1 MLTLGTF
8 IAFLI
13 ICLLIGLILIA
24 WLKRR
29 KAKKRQLLYA
39 LDTPN
44 EWLQYI
50 ENNVAIYHFLPE
62 DLQRELLGHVHVF
75 VAEKYFTGHAG
86 LEITDEIRVTIAA
99 QACLLL
105 LNRKTNYFP
114 HLKTIRVYPGGF
126 RNPKHEDKPG
136 HHLGESWLRGPVV
149 LSWNDTIE
157 GGQDP
162 EDGRNVV
169 IHEFAHQ
176 LDQLD
181 GAGDGRPL
189 IDSAQIK
196 TWGKVMS
203 KEFKSLRVKAKLRN
217 HAFFNHYG
225 ATNPAEFF
233 AVISEHFYEQPKA
246 FKEKHPDLYQLLVDY
261 YKVDPA
267 TWLSKA

>member
-1 MLTLGTF
+1 MTSFYFYL
-8 IAFLI
+8 AI
-13 ICLLIGLILIA
+13 IILMVIGLYH
-24 WLKRR
+24 WFKHRKTKR
-29 KAKKRQLLYA
+29 RQLLYS
-39 LDTPN
+39 LDTPQ
-44 EWLQYI
+44 EWLKYI
-50 ENNVAIYHFLPE
+50 ESNVAIYHFLPKK
-62 DLQRELLGHVHVF
+62 LQQELLGHVHIF
-75 VAEKYFTGHAG
+75 VAEKYFTGHNG

-126 RNPKHEDKPG
+126 KNPKLEDKLG
-136 HHLGESWLRGPVV
+136 HNLGESWTRGPVI
-149 LSWNDTIE
+149 LSWNDSVQ
-157 GGQDP
+157 GGQNAQ
-162 EDGRNVV
+162 DGKNVV

-181 GAGDGRPL
+181 GAADGRPL
-189 IDSAQIK
+189 INPTQIR

-217 HAFFNHYG
+217 NAFFNHYG

-233 AVISEHFYEQPKA
+233 AVISEHFYEQPRT
-246 FKEKHPDLYQLLVDY
+246 FKDKHADLYQLLVNY

-267 TWLSKA
+267 TWLNQV

>member
-1 MLTLGTF
+1 MSTF
-8 IAFLI
+8 YLYVA
-13 ICLLIGLILIA
+13 LILVTVFGIYRYH
-24 WLKRR
+24 KSR
-29 KAKKRQLLYA
+29 KAKKRQLLFT
-39 LDTPN
+39 LDTPK
-44 EWLQYI
+44 EWLNYI
-50 ENNVAIYHFLPE
+50 EKNVAIYHFLPK

-105 LNRKTNYFP
+105 LNRNTNYFP

-126 RNPKHEDKPG
+126 KNPKHEDKLG

-149 LSWNDTIE
+149 LSWNDAIE
-157 GGQDP
+157 GGQDA

-181 GAGDGRPL
+181 GAADGRPL
-189 IDSAQIK
+189 INHAHLK
-196 TWGKVMS
+196 TWSKVMS

-217 HAFFNHYG
+217 HAFFDYYG

-233 AVISEHFYEQPKA
+233 AVISEHFYEQPKT
-246 FKEKHPDLYQLLVDY
+246 FREKHPDLYELLVDY

-267 TWLSKA
+267 TWLRN

>member
-1 MLTLGTF
+1 MATF
-8 IAFLI
+8 YLYLAI
-13 ICLLIGLILIA
+13 IVLAVIGLYQWFLY
-24 WLKRR
+24 R
-29 KAKKRQLLYA
+29 KAKRRQLLFS
-39 LDTPN
+39 LETPK
-44 EWLQYI
+44 EWLKHI
-50 ENNVAIYHFLPE
+50 ENNVAVYHFLPKN
-62 DLQRELLGHVHVF
+62 LQRELLGHVHVF

-105 LNRKTNYFP
+105 LNRNTNYFP

-126 RNPKHEDKPG
+126 KNPKHKDKLG

-149 LSWNDTIE
+149 LSWNDAVE
-157 GGQDP
+157 GGQDA

-181 GAGDGRPL
+181 GAADGRPL
-189 IDSAQIK
+189 INHAHLK

-217 HAFFNHYG
+217 NAFFDHYG

-233 AVISEHFYEQPKA
+233 AVISEHFYEQPRT
-246 FKEKHPDLYQLLVDY
+246 FQEKHPDLYQLLVDY

-267 TWLSKA
+267 TWLKALK

>member
-1 MLTLGTF
+1 MESFYLTLTVIVLSVF
-8 IAFLI
+8 AIYQWF
-13 ICLLIGLILIA
+13 
-24 WLKRR
+24 KHQ

-39 LDTPN
+39 LDTPE

-50 ENNVAIYHFLPE
+50 ENNVAIYHFLPKK
-62 DLQRELLGHVHVF
+62 LQRELLGHVHIF
-75 VAEKYFTGHAG
+75 VAEKYFTGHNG

-126 RNPKHEDKPG
+126 KNPKLEDKLG
-136 HHLGESWLRGPVV
+136 HNLGESWTRGPVI
-149 LSWNDTIE
+149 LSWKDSVQ
-157 GGQDP
+157 GGQDAQ
-162 EDGRNVV
+162 DGKNVV

-181 GAGDGRPL
+181 GAADGRPL
-189 IDSAQIK
+189 INPAQIRA
-196 TWGKVMS
+196 WGKVMS
-203 KEFKSLRVKAKLRN
+203 KEFKSLRVKTKLRN
-217 HAFFNHYG
+217 HTFFNEYG

-233 AVISEHFYEQPKA
+233 AVISEHFYEQPKT
-246 FKEKHPDLYQLLVDY
+246 FQEKHPDLYELLVDY

-267 TWLSKA
+267 TWLSDSK